1 MIELINVD
9 GLVSIGIEITGY
21 QFPDNPH
28 DDWCL
33 VKISAKQGDKL
44 FERIDPALEASELV
58 RLHQWLKALSE
69 YRLPR
74 FANLCFT
81 EPCISFQFL
90 ACVDGQ
96 VRFSITLSDELRP
109 TVPLEQLGV
118 ISEEW
123 IVVFDFAEGDFSK
136 ALSGV
141 SEAMIRLPIRNRT
154 LRGADAVSRTTREQ

>member
-21 QFPDNPH
+21 QFPDDPR

-33 VKISAKQGDKL
+33 VKISAKQGDKS
-44 FERIDPALEASELV
+44 FERIEPALEASELV
-58 RLHQWLKALSE
+58 RLHLWLKALSE

-90 ACVDGQ
+90 AYVDDQ
-96 VRFSITLSDELRP
+96 VRFSISLSDELRP
-109 TVPLEQLGV
+109 IFPLEQLGV
-118 ISEEW
+118 ISEDW
-123 IVVFDFAEGDFSK
+123 TVVFDFAEGDFSK

-141 SEAMIRLPIRNRT
+141 SEAMNRLPIRSHT
-154 LRGADAVSRTTREQ
+154 WRGVDAVSLTTREQ